1 MTGALGSESGPGSGP
16 VSGPVPVDAVVV
28 VAMDVEAAP
37 FVALADQASEPVLA
51 PGGAEHRRLRL
62 AGADVLLVRSW
73 IGLVNAASAAAVAL
87 TTVAPRVLIS
97 AGSAGGLAA
106 DVRVGDVVVGVQH
119 VHAGADARAFGYA
132 MGQVPG
138 MPAVYP
144 ADELLHAAALAA
156 AAELPTWPSEPH
168 DVRVLP
174 GAVVSGDVF
183 VDADR
188 VAPVRESF
196 PDALATDMETAALA
210 QTAFR
215 FGVPFL
221 AVRGISDLCSPMEA
235 GEFATHVDDA
245 ADRSAAVVAA
255 LLAELTRES

>member
-1 MTGALGSESGPGSGP
+1 
-16 VSGPVPVDAVVV
+16 
-28 VAMDVEAAP
+28 MDVEAEP
-37 FVALADQASEPVLA
+37 FVALAEHAHPPVVA
-51 PGGAEHRRLRL
+51 PGGSEHRRLRL
-62 AGADVLLVRSW
+62 RGADVLLVRSG
-73 IGLVNAASAAAVAL
+73 IGLVNATAAAAVAL
-87 TTVAPRVLIS
+87 TTVTPRFLLS

-106 DVRVGDVVVGVQH
+106 GVRVGDVVVGVQH

-132 MGQVPG
+132 LGQVPG

-144 ADELLHAAALAA
+144 ADERLHAAAITAATSLA
-156 AAELPTWPSEPH
+156 PWPGAPH
-168 DVRVLP
+168 EVRVLP

-188 VAPVRESF
+188 VAPVRAAF
-196 PDALATDMETAALA
+196 PDALATDMETSALA
-210 QTAFR
+210 QTAYR

-255 LLAELTRES
+255 CLAQVLRQT